1 MDREADT
8 RMSAR
13 TKSER
18 KLLAPRVTGSP
29 IYYRTTRGGCW
40 RLEEFD
46 LLYLLDMYAE
56 GEPIKVICETL
67 NITPYRLYRNL
78 EPYLQRR

>member
-1 MDREADT
+1 MAT
-8 RMSAR
+8 RVAS
-13 TKSER
+13 KR

-29 IYYRTTRGGCW
+29 IYYRTSRGGCW
-40 RLEEFD
+40 RLDEFD

-56 GEPIKVICETL
+56 GEPIKVICKEL
-67 NITPYRLYRNL
+67 GITPYRLYRNL

>member
-1 MDREADT
+1 MAT
-8 RMSAR
+8 KA
-13 TKSER
+13 KSER

-29 IYYRTTRGGCW
+29 IYYRTSRGGCW

-67 NITPYRLYRNL
+67 NITPYKLYRNL